1 MKIKCKNLLKLWILF
16 TVFLT
21 IICITSVFSLV
32 KQVTFPDVSECAVE
46 ARMVGLPE
54 ENIVE
59 VEKEVIIEKPVDVYQ
74 FPFEVK
80 KKGTYLVKGVCDTCM
95 PAREYSNM
103 LGKENVT
110 VFASE
115 NVLPEGTLI
124 WVEGVGIRQ
133 VQTVYSSYNGIFIYF
148 DNHSKAENFGE
159 KEALVFEILE

>member
-1 MKIKCKNLLKLWILF
+1 M
-16 TVFLT
+16 
-21 IICITSVFSLV
+21 
-32 KQVTFPDVSECAVE
+32 
-46 ARMVGLPE
+46 
-54 ENIVE
+54 
-59 VEKEVIIEKPVDVYQ
+59 
-74 FPFEVK
+74 
-80 KKGTYLVKGVCDTCM
+80 VKGVCNSCM
-95 PAREYSNM
+95 PKREYSNM